1 VQRCEAT
8 GGHALY
14 KTYTTHGTTTDSK
27 NQSAT
32 ASGSTQFQRGSN
44 GHVLIA
50 AQSALRRI
58 LDAERKPAHGL
69 PVDLFSLLP
78 VSVVSLLAGDLD

>member
-1 VQRCEAT
+1 MR
-8 GGHALY
+8 Y

-50 AQSALRRI
+50 VQSANG
-58 LDAERKPAHGL
+58 HGL